1 MTVIKLNEKE
11 KIIEDGAKIG
21 LKVLKT
27 IKTIK
32 IINQICCLILLTIY
46 LTQSNKYK
54 TIYNEEDAYD
64 VIFIFTE
71 VTEGIGD

>member
-21 LKVLKT
+21 FKVLKT

-32 IINQICCLILLTIY
+32 LINQICCLILLAIY